1 MTPNPTPPNIPH
13 RKNAAEWLMWLAL
26 YPVALLIR
34 LFAAV
39 FAPSRL
45 RG

>member
-1 MTPNPTPPNIPH
+1 MHTNQPIPH
-13 RKNAAEWLMWLAL
+13 RKNAAEWLMWLTL

-34 LFAAV
+34 LFAFF